1 MFTQKE
7 LKDAIALC
15 KSQLKELGYE
25 VPSITQYRTTN
36 RMTRSLGNCATLYSR
51 SMQQF
56 TSIIITLS
64 NDLTPKIMPNTL
76 MHEMIHAIYPFDKH
90 GYQFQ
95 MLAQKVNRA
104 FGYHI
109 TTYASGE
116 SKEVIREVR
125 REKNQ
130 QVIVECVSCGT
141 QSRLNPRSRTIKN
154 ALNGLCTCNEC
165 RGKTFKIV

>member
-7 LKDAIALC
+7 LNDAIALC

-25 VPSITQYRTTN
+25 VPSITKYRTTN
-36 RMTRSLGNCATLYSR
+36 RMTRALGNCATSYSR
-51 SMQQF
+51 SLRQF
-56 TSIIITLS
+56 TSIVITLS

-95 MLAQKVNRA
+95 KVAHEVNQA

-109 TTYASGE
+109 STYTSGE
-116 SKEVIREVR
+116 SKDIIKEVR
-125 REKNQ
+125 QEKNKL
-130 QVIVECVSCGT
+130 VTLECVNCGT
-141 QSRLNPRSRTIKN
+141 QSRLSPRSRTINN
-154 ALNGLCTCNEC
+154 ALNGLCRCNHC
-165 RGKTFKIV
+165 QGSTFKKV

>member
-7 LKDAIALC
+7 LNDAIALC

-36 RMTRSLGNCATLYSR
+36 RMTRVLGNCATSYSR
-51 SMQQF
+51 SLRQF

-95 MLAQKVNRA
+95 KVAHEVNQA

-109 TTYASGE
+109 STYASGE
-116 SKEVIREVR
+116 SKDIIREVR
-125 REKNQ
+125 QEKNK
-130 QVIVECVSCGT
+130 IVTLECVNCGI
-141 QSRLNPRSRTIKN
+141 QSILSPRSRTINN
-154 ALNGLCTCNEC
+154 ALNGLCRCKHC
-165 RGKTFKIV
+165 QGSTFKKV